1 MQDTMINTT
10 FEPTYFGIGV
20 VHVVHM
26 LLKKVEEAIVSWN
39 PSNLYTSV
47 KLPGYYEVIEFESG
61 DGTVHKYHFH
71 KLLYGPIPSGGDF
84 TNRTDTPYF
93 WAKQWNIPYNPFRV
107 VQNMLKSAG
116 LFLVDHTGKGTV
128 PKVYAYRA
136 FPPMTALKAIPWHT
150 NWQIPAVTLEDRAST
165 WKNNNVLLS
174 KVRSMQIMAYITLP
188 SSTMTAYMSAK
199 VVNDTEPLVYH
210 CPAPSPSN
218 PVKTS
223 SLPVTPGVKSYRDAI
238 TSTKTTSD
246 KSNINPYRLTVH
258 RRSFDDNHEEFT
270 RTIEPDNSEEWNVA
284 ISDMKKYLLEGKAYN
299 DEFLMCEGKC
309 DTIID
314 YKSKEDVT
322 TCMFPTGKAT
332 PFDDWFEQ
340 LLKSGP
346 CKIDAVM
353 GSSHH
358 NAPQWFI
365 NSKIEDRITAITIKA
380 SWSVPDLQDFEF
392 VEHCGSIKNVASVII
407 NKFRYFDGE
416 KLNIYTKTNPESTE
430 ISMSGIHGFDV
441 PKEYHDIFDSF
452 SLPFQMKFKRG
463 DDDVTIDVEKTWN

>member
-1 MQDTMINTT
+1 MQDTMINNT
-10 FEPTYFGIGV
+10 FEPTYFGIGAA
-20 VHVVHM
+20 HVVQM

-61 DGTVHKYHFH
+61 DGSSHKYHFH

-84 TNRTDTPYF
+84 TTRTDTPYF

-107 VQNMLKSAG
+107 VQNMLKSTG

-128 PKVYAYRA
+128 PKVYAYRT
-136 FPPMTALKAIPWHT
+136 FPPMEALKAIPWHT
-150 NWQIPAVTLEDRAST
+150 NWQIPAVTPEDRASA
-165 WKNNNVLLS
+165 WKNNDELLS
-174 KVRSMQIMAYITLP
+174 KVRGMQIMAYITLP
-188 SSTMTAYMSAK
+188 SSTMTAYMSTK
-199 VVNDTEPLVYH
+199 VVNVTEPSVSH

-218 PVKTS
+218 PVNTS
-223 SLPVTPGVKSYRDAI
+223 SLIVTPGIKSYRDAL
-238 TSTKTTSD
+238 TSAKVS
-246 KSNINPYRLTVH
+246 SVNPYRLTVH

-284 ISDMKKYLLEGKAYN
+284 ILDMKKYLLEGKAYN

-309 DTIID
+309 DKIND
-314 YKSKEDVT
+314 YESKEDVT
-322 TCMFPTGKAT
+322 TCMFPSGKAT

-365 NSKIEDRITAITIKA
+365 KSQIEDCVNAITIKA
-380 SWSVPDLQDFEF
+380 SLSVPELQDFEF
-392 VEHCGSIKNVASVII
+392 VEHCNSIKDVATVII

-416 KLNIYTKTNPESTE
+416 KIHIYTKTSCDPTE
-430 ISMSGIHGFDV
+430 ISMSNIHGFDFSRD
-441 PKEYHDIFDSF
+441 KYRNIFDSF
-452 SLPFQMKFKRG
+452 ALPFQIKFKRG
-463 DDDVTIDVEKTWN
+463 GDNITVDVESTWN